1 MIKIFNT
8 PDYSYQYLAAD
19 KSTSVRGVSL
29 IIVMIVLAV
38 VSLLG
43 IAGIQI
49 SSLAE
54 KSARND
60 RDLQIA
66 MQAAEAAL
74 LDAEYDILGP
84 GASTRRAVFADD
96 TAFVEGCGTTGNSQG
111 LCTLRATPNV
121 KPAWLTVDFTAT
133 GNSAPTTEF
142 GTFTGRAFAAGT
154 AGIQPSKRPRY
165 VIEPM
170 ETSVGSL
177 QARSLGEKPPDENKL
192 YRITAMGF
200 GPRDDIQ
207 AVLQAVIRR

>member
-1 MIKIFNT
+1 MCLEIFRRST
-8 PDYSYQYLAAD
+8 PIDSQ
-19 KSTSVRGVSL
+19 RGVSL
-29 IIVMIVLAV
+29 IIVMIVLTV

-66 MQAAEAAL
+66 VQAAEAAL
-74 LDAEYDILGP
+74 LDAEIDIIGP
-84 GASTRRAVFADD
+84 AASGRRSVFIDD
-96 TAFVEGCGTTGNSQG
+96 TAFVEGCGNSGNSRG
-111 LCTLRATPNV
+111 LCLLRETAGV

-133 GNSAPTTEF
+133 GSSASTTEF
-142 GTFTGRAFAAGT
+142 GTFTRRNFAVGT
-154 AGIQPSKRPRY
+154 AGVQPVKKPRY

-170 ETSVGSL
+170 SARVGPL
-177 QARSLGEKPPDENKL
+177 QGRSLGDKPPSQNKF

-200 GPRDDIQ
+200 GPRQEIQ